1 MVLSRNQG
9 RNKVRPDVSHW
20 RGRATAKRNMEIDM
34 TDKPNPRPDGVGTL
48 IQYEREGNVAIVT
61 LNRPEKRN
69 AVSPELAEALDW
81 VVKDV
86 EADDDIWVAI
96 LTSSNDKTF
105 CAGADLKAISEGKGH
120 LLSTK
125 DGGFAGYASSK
136 RKKPWIAAVKGSA
149 LAGGMEL
156 ALASDMVVADSAARF
171 GLPEVKRSLVAA
183 AGGVHRLARR
193 VPQAIAMEMI
203 ATGDPIDAKTA
214 HQHGL
219 VNRIVPI
226 DRVLDEARS
235 LAKQIAANAPIAVRE
250 SLSVTRQAF
259 DATDA
264 ELMNAG
270 LQAFGRVA
278 QTEDMREGP
287 MAFLQKRAP
296 VWKGR

>member
-1 MVLSRNQG
+1 
-9 RNKVRPDVSHW
+9 
-20 RGRATAKRNMEIDM
+20 M
-34 TDKPNPRPDGVGTL
+34 TDKPEGVGTL
-48 IQYEREGNVAIVT
+48 VQYEREGNIAIVT

-69 AVSPELAEALDW
+69 AVSPELAAALDW

-125 DGGFAGYASSK
+125 DGGFAGYVSAP

-156 ALASDMVVADSAARF
+156 TLASDMVVADETARF

-193 VPQAIAMEMI
+193 IPQAIAMEMV
-203 ATGDPIDAKTA
+203 ATGDPIDAGTA
-214 HQHGL
+214 HRHGL
-219 VNRIVPI
+219 VNRIVPL
-226 DRVLDEARS
+226 DQVMDEARS
-235 LAKQIAANAPIAVRE
+235 LARQITANAPIAVRE
-250 SLSVTRQAF
+250 SLSVTRRAF
-259 DATDA
+259 DATD
-264 ELMNAG
+264 EVLMNEG
-270 LQAFGRVA
+270 QHAFGRVA
-278 QTEDMREGP
+278 QTEDMQEGP
-287 MAFLQKRAP
+287 RAFLEKRAP
-296 VWKGR
+296 QWKGR

>member
-1 MVLSRNQG
+1 MSDVELS
-9 RNKVRPDVSHW
+9 S
-20 RGRATAKRNMEIDM
+20 
-34 TDKPNPRPDGVGTL
+34 PRPDGVGSL
-48 IQYEREGNVAIVT
+48 VLYERDGNIAIVT

-81 VVKDV
+81 VVKDI
-86 EADDDIWVAI
+86 EADDEIWVAV

-125 DGGFAGYASSK
+125 DGGFAGYVSSK

-156 ALASDMVVADSAARF
+156 ALASDMVIADDAARF

-193 VPQAIAMEMI
+193 IPQAIAMEMV

-214 HQHGL
+214 LQHGL
-219 VNRIVPI
+219 VNRIVPL
-226 DRVLDEARS
+226 DKVMDEAMS
-235 LAKQIAANAPIAVRE
+235 LAKQITANAPIAVRE
-250 SLSVTRQAF
+250 SLAVTRQAF

-270 LQAFGRVA
+270 QHAFGRVA

-287 MAFLQKRAP
+287 MAFLQKRPP

>member
-1 MVLSRNQG
+1 
-9 RNKVRPDVSHW
+9 
-20 RGRATAKRNMEIDM
+20 M
-34 TDKPNPRPDGVGTL
+34 TDKPEGVGTL
-48 IQYEREGNVAIVT
+48 IQYEQEGHLAIVT

-81 VVKDV
+81 VVKAV
-86 EADDDIWVAI
+86 EADETIWVAI

-120 LLSTK
+120 LLSTP
-125 DGGFAGYASSK
+125 DGGFAGYVTAD

-156 ALASDMVVADSAARF
+156 ALASDMVVADEAARF

-183 AGGVHRLARR
+183 AGGVHRLARQL
-193 VPQAIAMEMI
+193 PPAIAMEMV

-214 HQHGL
+214 HHHGL
-219 VNRIVPI
+219 VNRIVP
-226 DRVLDEARS
+226 LDQVMEEAKS
-235 LAKQIAANAPIAVRE
+235 LARQIMVNAPIAVRE

-264 ELMNAG
+264 ELMKAG
-270 LQAFGRVA
+270 TAAFMVVA
-278 QTEDMREGP
+278 QTEDMQEGP
-287 MAFLQKRAP
+287 RAFLEKRP
-296 VWKGR
+296 PEWKGR

>member
-1 MVLSRNQG
+1 
-9 RNKVRPDVSHW
+9 
-20 RGRATAKRNMEIDM
+20 M
-34 TDKPNPRPDGVGTL
+34 TDTPDGVGSL
-48 IQYEREGNVAIVT
+48 VLYETDGHVAVVT

-81 VVKDV
+81 VVKAV
-86 EADDDIWVAI
+86 EGDDAVWVAI

-105 CAGADLKAISEGKGH
+105 CAGADLKAISEGRGH

-125 DGGFAGYASSK
+125 DGGFAGYVTAD
-136 RKKPWIAAVKGSA
+136 RRKPWIAAVKGSA

-156 ALASDMVVADSAARF
+156 ALASDMVVADDNARF

-193 VPQAIAMEMI
+193 IPPAIAMEMV
-203 ATGDPIDAKTA
+203 ATGDPIDAQTA
-214 HQHGL
+214 LRHGL
-219 VNRIVPI
+219 VNRLAPLDGVM
-226 DRVLDEARS
+226 DEAMS
-235 LAKQIAANAPIAVRE
+235 LARQICANAPVAVRE

-270 LQAFGRVA
+270 QHAFGRVA
-278 QTEDMREGP
+278 QTEDMQEGP
-287 MAFLQKRAP
+287 RAFLEKRAP
-296 VWKGR
+296 QWKGR

>member
-1 MVLSRNQG
+1 MT
-9 RNKVRPDVSHW
+9 NKP
-20 RGRATAKRNMEIDM
+20 E
-34 TDKPNPRPDGVGTL
+34 GVGGL
-48 IQYEREGNVAIVT
+48 IQYERDGHLAIVT

-69 AVSPELAEALDW
+69 AVSPELAAALDW

-86 EADDDIWVAI
+86 EADDDVWVAI

-125 DGGFAGYASSK
+125 DGGFAGYVSSK

-156 ALASDMVVADSAARF
+156 ALASDMVVADDQARF

-193 VPQAIAMEMI
+193 IPQAIAMEMV

-214 HQHGL
+214 HHHGL
-219 VNRIVPI
+219 VNRIVPLEK
-226 DRVLDEARS
+226 VMDEAKS
-235 LAKQIAANAPIAVRE
+235 LAAQIMANAPIAVRE

-259 DATDA
+259 DDTDA
-264 ELMNAG
+264 NLMNAG
-270 LQAFGRVA
+270 QHAFGRVA
-278 QTEDMREGP
+278 QTEDMQEGP
-287 MAFLQKRAP
+287 RAFLEKRAP
-296 VWKGR
+296 QWKGR

>member
-1 MVLSRNQG
+1 
-9 RNKVRPDVSHW
+9 
-20 RGRATAKRNMEIDM
+20 M
-34 TDKPNPRPDGVGTL
+34 TDKPEGVGTL
-48 IQYEREGNVAIVT
+48 VQYEREGNIAIVT

-69 AVSPELAEALDW
+69 AVSPELAAAMDW

-86 EADDDIWVAI
+86 EADDDVWVAI

-125 DGGFAGYASSK
+125 DGGFAGYVSAK
-136 RKKPWIAAVKGSA
+136 RAKPWIAAVKGSA

-156 ALASDMVVADSAARF
+156 ALASDMVVSDEAARF

-193 VPQAIAMEMI
+193 IPQAIAMEMV

-219 VNRIVPI
+219 VNRIVPL
-226 DRVLDEARS
+226 DQVMDEARS
-235 LAKQIAANAPIAVRE
+235 LAKQITANAPIAVRE

-259 DATDA
+259 DATD
-264 ELMNAG
+264 EVLMNEG
-270 LQAFGRVA
+270 QHAFARVA
-278 QTEDMREGP
+278 QTEDMQEGP
-287 MAFLQKRAP
+287 RAFLEKRAP
-296 VWKGR
+296 EWKGR

>member
-1 MVLSRNQG
+1 
-9 RNKVRPDVSHW
+9 
-20 RGRATAKRNMEIDM
+20 M
-34 TDKPNPRPDGVGTL
+34 TEKPEGVGSL
-48 IQYEREGNVAIVT
+48 ILFEREGNVAIVT

-81 VVKDV
+81 VVKAV
-86 EADDDIWVAI
+86 EADDAIWVAI

-125 DGGFAGYASSK
+125 DGGFAGYVTAK

-156 ALASDMVVADSAARF
+156 TLASDMVVADEAARF

-193 VPQAIAMEMI
+193 LPQAIAMEMV
-203 ATGDPIDAKTA
+203 ATGDPIGAPTA
-214 HQHGL
+214 HRHGL
-219 VNRIVPI
+219 VNRIVPLA
-226 DRVLDEARS
+226 DVMREARS
-235 LAKQIAANAPIAVRE
+235 LAAQITANAPIAVRE

-287 MAFLQKRAP
+287 RAFLEKRAP
-296 VWKGR
+296 AWKGK